1 MPLTPA
7 ERTDVAVAFLEC
19 FGEDAYHTGRTLLFM
34 SRFASGGSG
43 DLLAAY
49 AARALTW
56 QPFIDSGL
64 SIQAF
69 IDEVTRI
76 YNTDQQPA

>member
-7 ERTDVAVAFLEC
+7 ERTDVAVALLQC

-34 SRFASGGSG
+34 NRFSAGSG
-43 DLLAAY
+43 DLLGAY
-49 AARALTW
+49 ATRALTW

-64 SIQAF
+64 SIQPF
-69 IDEVTRI
+69 IDDVTRI